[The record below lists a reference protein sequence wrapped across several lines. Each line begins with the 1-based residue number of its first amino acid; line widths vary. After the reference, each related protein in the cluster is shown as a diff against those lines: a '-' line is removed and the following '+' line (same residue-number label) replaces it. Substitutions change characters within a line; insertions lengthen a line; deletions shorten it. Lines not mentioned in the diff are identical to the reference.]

1 MTELTGC
8 ILAAGEPG
16 ANNLAIFG
24 TAIACGLAIIGA
36 AMGIGMIGSKS
47 AEAIARQPQ
56 VGGRILTAM
65 IIAAA
70 LIEGLT
76 FFALIIGFLAMFW
89 MLGR

>member
-1 MTELTGC
+1 MIELAGSV
-8 ILAAGEPG
+8 LAAGEPG

-36 AMGIGMIGSKS
+36 SIGIGFIGGKA
-47 AEAIARQPQ
+47 AEAMARQPQ
-56 VGGRILTAM
+56 IGGRILTAM